1 MRIITTI
8 PSTATTPKIV
18 LDTQHNVYSFEGESY
33 PKDVNAF
40 FDPIMHPLKTH
51 LKNQNDANIQFDF
64 FLTYF
69 NSASTKVLFN
79 LFSTLDEISEFN
91 SVIVNWKHHKEDDTA
106 EEFSQDIKEEIENVQ
121 FNFITI

>member
-1 MRIITTI
+1 MTTI
-8 PSTATTPKIV
+8 PSTVTTPKIV
-18 LDTQHNVYSFEGESY
+18 LDTHNNVYSFEGESY
-33 PKDVNAF
+33 PEDVNAF
-40 FDPIMHPLKTH
+40 FDPIMNPLKTH

-69 NSASTKVLFN
+69 NSASTKVFFN

-91 SVIVNWKHHKEDDTA
+91 SVTVNWKHHEEDDTA
-106 EEFSQDIKEEIENVQ
+106 EEFGQDFKEEIENVQ